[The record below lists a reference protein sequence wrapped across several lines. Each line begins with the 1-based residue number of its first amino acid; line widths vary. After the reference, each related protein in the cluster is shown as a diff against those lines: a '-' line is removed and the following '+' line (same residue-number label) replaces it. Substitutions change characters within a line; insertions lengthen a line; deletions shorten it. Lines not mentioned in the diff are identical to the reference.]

1 MFVCWSQS
9 LMGVLLMWVHVH
21 SEWPWLSCSD
31 SSSGRVTVFVC
42 SVLPYP
48 SQRAGECGGLEWQC
62 HCSALTSQCSSLPY
76 IPAIV
81 AAHSDREARQVKLTC
96 SLSGS
101 LSLSQWDTCKFP
113 VRSPPPR
120 PSVTTVATQW
130 RPASQCS
137 SRCLREDWTTAT
149 VCCHPTPRWWVN
161 TPGPWWPQIR

>member
-9 LMGVLLMWVHVH
+9 LMGVPLMWVHVH

-101 LSLSQWDTCKFP
+101 LSLS
-113 VRSPPPR
+113 VRYGQVPSEVTSSSAISHHSSNAMATSQSVLQQVSPGGLDHSHSLLSPDAKMV
-120 PSVTTVATQW
+120 SEHTWALVA
-130 RPASQCS
+130 S
-137 SRCLREDWTTAT
+137 D
-149 VCCHPTPRWWVN
+149 
-161 TPGPWWPQIR
+161 

>member
-42 SVLPYP
+42 LVLPYP

-101 LSLSQWDTCKFP
+101 LSLS
-113 VRSPPPR
+113 VRYGQVPSEVTSSSAISHHSSNAMATSQSVLQQVSPGGLDHSHSLLSPDAKMV
-120 PSVTTVATQW
+120 SEHTWALVA
-130 RPASQCS
+130 S
-137 SRCLREDWTTAT
+137 D
-149 VCCHPTPRWWVN
+149 
-161 TPGPWWPQIR
+161 

>member
-101 LSLSQWDTCKFP
+101 LSLS
-113 VRSPPPR
+113 VRYVQVPSEVTSSSAISHHSSNAMATSQSVLQQVSPGGLDHSHSLLSPDAKMV
-120 PSVTTVATQW
+120 SEHTWALVA
-130 RPASQCS
+130 S
-137 SRCLREDWTTAT
+137 D
-149 VCCHPTPRWWVN
+149 
-161 TPGPWWPQIR
+161 

>member
-101 LSLSQWDTCKFP
+101 LSLS
-113 VRSPPPR
+113 VRYGQVPSEVTSSSAISHHSSNAMATSQSVLQQVSPGGLDHSHSLLSPDAKMV
-120 PSVTTVATQW
+120 SEHTWALVA
-130 RPASQCS
+130 
-137 SRCLREDWTTAT
+137 LD
-149 VCCHPTPRWWVN
+149 
-161 TPGPWWPQIR
+161 

>member
-62 HCSALTSQCSSLPY
+62 HCSALTSHCSSLPY

-101 LSLSQWDTCKFP
+101 LSLS
-113 VRSPPPR
+113 VRYGQVPSEVTSSSAISHHSSNAMATSQSVLQQVSPGGLDHSHSLLSPDAKMV
-120 PSVTTVATQW
+120 SEHTWALVA
-130 RPASQCS
+130 S
-137 SRCLREDWTTAT
+137 D
-149 VCCHPTPRWWVN
+149 
-161 TPGPWWPQIR
+161 

>member
-101 LSLSQWDTCKFP
+101 LSLS
-113 VRSPPPR
+113 VRYGQVPSEVTSSSAISHHSSNAMVTSQSVLQQVSPGGLDHSHSLLSPDAKMV
-120 PSVTTVATQW
+120 SEHTWALVA
-130 RPASQCS
+130 S
-137 SRCLREDWTTAT
+137 D
-149 VCCHPTPRWWVN
+149 
-161 TPGPWWPQIR
+161 

>member
-101 LSLSQWDTCKFP
+101 LSLS
-113 VRSPPPR
+113 VRYGQVPSEVTSSSAISHHSSNAMATSQSVLQQVSPGGLDHSHSLLSPDAKMV
-120 PSVTTVATQW
+120 SEHTWALVA
-130 RPASQCS
+130 S
-137 SRCLREDWTTAT
+137 D
-149 VCCHPTPRWWVN
+149 
-161 TPGPWWPQIR
+161 